1 MASLR
6 LNNQEGEIMGFV
18 ALVVALFV
26 EQALSVKV
34 HARWHGLPA
43 VWVAWCAQRLSSRG
57 TFGAWWSW
65 CLMVIAPALVVML
78 VDQLLGQL
86 WGLFAWLWQI
96 AVMAAALGFGQ
107 FAKRSAQLREA
118 VELNDREAAL
128 QALSVWS
135 WRGASQV
142 VDWRARALGAA
153 MVAAHR
159 QVLAIVSAALVGWL
173 LGSAV
178 FGVVVYAMA
187 SAVRQADATEALQ
200 GGRLAEVAH
209 TAWRWIEGLA
219 VRITV
224 LSLALTGSFE
234 RVLVAWR
241 ENSTGDATAHD
252 RLLLSATGAALDLD
266 DAVWDE
272 ALGDLPTADVS
283 AVGLIHF
290 SALDQLVWRSLSTGL
305 AVFALLALV
314 RWL

>member
-1 MASLR
+1 
-6 LNNQEGEIMGFV
+6 
-18 ALVVALFV
+18 
-26 EQALSVKV
+26 
-34 HARWHGLPA
+34 
-43 VWVAWCAQRLSSRG
+43 
-57 TFGAWWSW
+57 
-65 CLMVIAPALVVML
+65 MVIAPALVVML

-159 QVLAIVSAALVGWL
+159 QVLAILSAALVGWL

-178 FGVVVYAMA
+178 FAVVVYAMA